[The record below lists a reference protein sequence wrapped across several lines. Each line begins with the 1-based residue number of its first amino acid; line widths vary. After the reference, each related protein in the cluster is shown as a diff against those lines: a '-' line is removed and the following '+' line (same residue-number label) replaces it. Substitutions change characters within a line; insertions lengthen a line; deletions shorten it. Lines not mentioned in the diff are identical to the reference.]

1 MAIIKETLIGQ
12 MEIVGKYKSVQVRT
26 DTIVKQDDLELSRS
40 YHRHVLH
47 PDADITNE
55 HADVQAVCNA
65 VWTQDV
71 KDAWTTFKANQETN

>member
-26 DTIVKQDDLELSRS
+26 DTIVKEDDLELSRS

-71 KDAWTTFKANQETN
+71 KDAWATFKANQENN